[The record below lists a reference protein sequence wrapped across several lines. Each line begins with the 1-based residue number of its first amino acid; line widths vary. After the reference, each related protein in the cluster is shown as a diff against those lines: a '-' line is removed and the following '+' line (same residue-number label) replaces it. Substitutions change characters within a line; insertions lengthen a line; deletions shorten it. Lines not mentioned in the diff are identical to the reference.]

1 MMDSRSRMQTCP
13 DCGILSTA
21 WIKPVIAQ
29 TEGLDWDSRLSV
41 QLFWPM
47 AVPVRSRI
55 GPAVFASV
63 FLFHAGNKEINHNYY
78 AETTLWLR
86 PWISRAL
93 ALTAER
99 VGTFGSDH

>member
-1 MMDSRSRMQTCP
+1 MGLTIVRAAVLAHGGTCE
-13 DCGILSTA
+13 
-21 WIKPVIAQ
+21 V
-29 TEGLDWDSRLSV
+29 EN
-41 QLFWPM
+41 
-47 AVPVRSRI
+47 

-63 FLFHAGNKEINHNYY
+63 FLSHAGNKEINHNYY

-99 VGTFGSDH
+99 V